1 MDGAYGSAQD
11 NSVTTTAFT
20 AGRPETQPGEQ
31 IPPSPVI
38 CADAWEEAKRKLKD
52 KFGASHRQSSGHNL
66 SGSCGSDGSHN
77 PSGGLIT
84 GSWRPGTVVNPNLE
98 LCMNMIKSFEE
109 ANPKLKYR
117 SDLETFIRESR
128 LEDFYEEHGE
138 TILVSTMHKAKG
150 REFDNVF
157 IMLDGYKL
165 DSDEAVRVLYV
176 AATRAK
182 QRLVIHY
189 NGYYL
194 NRINAA
200 GIEYIED
207 KGTYH
212 PPAHLA
218 VQLTH
223 RDVWLDSF

>member
-1 MDGAYGSAQD
+1 
-11 NSVTTTAFT
+11 
-20 AGRPETQPGEQ
+20 
-31 IPPSPVI
+31 
-38 CADAWEEAKRKLKD
+38 
-52 KFGASHRQSSGHNL
+52 
-66 SGSCGSDGSHN
+66 
-77 PSGGLIT
+77 
-84 GSWRPGTVVNPNLE
+84 
-98 LCMNMIKSFEE
+98 
-109 ANPKLKYR
+109 
-117 SDLETFIRESR
+117 
-128 LEDFYEEHGE
+128 
-138 TILVSTMHKAKG
+138 MHKAKG

-157 IMLDGYKL
+157 IMLDGYRL

-223 RDVWLDSF
+223 RDVWLDYFYSVRHTVEQMQSGDTLTVGDGCCLNAAGQVVVRFSRKFAADVEKMKQRGYRPVSAAIRFIVHWKNDEAEDEALVILPLIVFEKDES